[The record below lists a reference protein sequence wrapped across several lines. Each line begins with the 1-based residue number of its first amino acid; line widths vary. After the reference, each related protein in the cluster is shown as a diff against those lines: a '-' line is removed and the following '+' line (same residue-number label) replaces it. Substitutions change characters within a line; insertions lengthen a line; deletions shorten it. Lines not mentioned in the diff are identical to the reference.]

1 MGSMRTLVTDRQ
13 TDIKSR
19 RCSHEM
25 DLKILTGKEGEDRI
39 EGVAKEKCME
49 MTEQTDIERR

>member
-1 MGSMRTLVTDRQ
+1 MRTFVTDGR

-25 DLKILTGKEGEDRI
+25 DLKILTGEGGRI
-39 EGVAKEKCME
+39 G
-49 MTEQTDIERR
+49 ERNIAIG